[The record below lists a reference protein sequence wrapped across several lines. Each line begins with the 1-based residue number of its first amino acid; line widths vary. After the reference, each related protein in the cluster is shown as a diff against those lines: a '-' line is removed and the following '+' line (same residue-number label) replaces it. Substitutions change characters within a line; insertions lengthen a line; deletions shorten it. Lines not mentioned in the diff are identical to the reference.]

1 MEQQAMMVVDIEL
14 EPHVEMT
21 SDRFLT
27 PIQL

>member
-1 MEQQAMMVVDIEL
+1 MEQQAMMIMDIEL

-27 PIQL
+27 PIQ